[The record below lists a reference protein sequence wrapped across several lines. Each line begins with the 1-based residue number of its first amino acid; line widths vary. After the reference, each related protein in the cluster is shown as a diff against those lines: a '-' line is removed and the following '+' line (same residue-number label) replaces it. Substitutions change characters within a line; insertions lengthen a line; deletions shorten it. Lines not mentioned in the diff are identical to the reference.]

1 MKLTLVICTYNRS
14 QLLLKALA
22 SINNADKPAHV
33 DFKILI
39 IVNAC
44 ADDTVEQLQ
53 AYQNQLIATHLLPIH
68 FIEELNAGKSYALN
82 SALSQINEGWI
93 GFIDDD
99 HRIDEQYLNSV
110 ITAINCYPDAR
121 LFCGKIIPDWTGK
134 EPDWVHDDGN
144 YKITPFPIPNF
155 NLGNKVLSTLEE
167 LFIPGGGNLIVN
179 KKVFDIIGNFS
190 EVLGPV
196 GHNLMGSEDSD
207 FVLRAIKAKQK
218 LVYIPMIIQYH
229 YVELNHLK
237 LSYLILKSFQRNRS
251 ITLAHFPK
259 KTKIPKYL
267 WAKLGQYIIC
277 IVFNF
282 KVKPVRFYLTKSA
295 GIVGQIIGHIQS
307 LHQ

>member
-53 AYQNQLIATHLLPIH
+53 AYQNQSTATHLLPIQ

-82 SALSQINEGWI
+82 NALSQIDEGWI

-99 HRIDEQYLNSV
+99 HSVDEQYLNSV
-110 ITAINCYPDAR
+110 ITAINDYPHVG
-121 LFCGKIIPDWTGK
+121 LFCGKIIPDWTGQ
-134 EPDWVHDDGN
+134 ESDWVHDEGR
-144 YKITPFPIPNF
+144 YKITPFPVPNF
-155 NLGNKVLSTLEE
+155 NLGDKELSTLEE
-167 LFIPGGGNLIVN
+167 LFIPGGGNLIVH
-179 KKVFDIIGNFS
+179 KKVFDLIGNFS
-190 EVLGPV
+190 EALGPV

-207 FVLRAIKAKQK
+207 FVLRAIKAKQE
-218 LVYIPMIIQYH
+218 LIYIPTIVQYH

-237 LSYLILKSFQRNRS
+237 LGYLILKSFQRNRS

-259 KTKIPKYL
+259 KTKIPNYL
-267 WAKLGQYIIC
+267 WAKLGQYITG
-277 IVFNF
+277 IVFSF
-282 KVKPVRFYLTKSA
+282 KVKSIRFYLTKSA

-307 LHQ
+307 LHY